1 MIYLKIK
8 DKKQGIDTDIKQ
20 DFIQAKHFLET
31 LHRDNFR
38 LNDYFLVGADS
49 DDEQN
54 RFMSLFN
61 PAYLI
66 RQNAEPFD
74 YFLVNKGLKKSERLI
89 LNGARTQTI
98 MKFSDKIMREIG
110 ASAFSVAFSHDC
122 FDLSFE
128 KDNQKIAYTCSYNLE
143 IISSFVYD
151 KDKKVGV
158 DIEVARSYYTVA
170 NEILRKQRYYY
181 KNGKNK

>member
-8 DKKQGIDTDIKQ
+8 DKKQGINTDIKQ
-20 DFIQAKHFLET
+20 EFIEAKHFLET

-61 PAYLI
+61 KEYFI
-66 RQNAEPFD
+66 KQNAEPFD

-98 MKFSDKIMREIG
+98 MNFSNKIMKEIG
-110 ASAFSVAFSHDC
+110 ASTFSVVFSYDC
-122 FDLSFE
+122 FDLSYQ
-128 KDNQKIAYTCSYNLE
+128 KDNQKIAFTCSYNLE

-151 KDKKVGV
+151 KERKVGV
-158 DIEVARSYYTVA
+158 DIEVARSYHTIA
-170 NEILRKQRYYY
+170 NEIFRKQRYYY